1 MKAFHGKQSIKDKSA
16 ARSAA
21 FDEMADE
28 LLEILKGLKE

>member
-1 MKAFHGKQSIKDKSA
+1 MKAFHGKQSIKDK
-16 ARSAA
+16 SAA